1 MGSPILAVVVLY
13 NMRIEASPAC
23 MGLAAYGSGRMGGL
37 GTVLLMDNTAIAQP
51 LPPGFAARYIH
62 DGTNPGLA
70 RRYNQA
76 LAEAKNEGAAWL
88 LLLDQ
93 DTRVTE
99 EYLQELEALT
109 SELAADASVVAL
121 APKLMSQGQMQSP
134 HQPQFQAPSFTLT
147 EASDGVMPGVVRVY
161 NSGALLRVSAVEGIG
176 GFPEAYWLDYLDHAV
191 FARLQQAGGRV
202 FLMRSRLEHEMSIFR
217 PEKRKEAG
225 YAARHSNQ
233 LAAEVRFYHEHASEQ
248 ERRAHRRLLL
258 RQAIGSLRRRLWG
271 DAMRFL
277 RAGWMGRPA

>member
-1 MGSPILAVVVLY
+1 
-13 NMRIEASPAC
+13 
-23 MGLAAYGSGRMGGL
+23 
-37 GTVLLMDNTAIAQP
+37 
-51 LPPGFAARYIH
+51 
-62 DGTNPGLA
+62 
-70 RRYNQA
+70 
-76 LAEAKNEGAAWL
+76 
-88 LLLDQ
+88 
-93 DTRVTE
+93 
-99 EYLQELEALT
+99 
-109 SELAADASVVAL
+109 
-121 APKLMSQGQMQSP
+121 MSQGQMQSP